1 MGDQRMKRKLP
12 GTHSITNSRRTLMHP
27 TAFTIRAATARD
39 EHALSRLATLD
50 SQRVLRA
57 PALIAEIA
65 GRPAAAIGLKGRRV
79 VADPFQPTASIVE
92 HLRLGAAR
100 LCGPPPPRP
109 KPRRWIP
116 TTGG

>member
-1 MGDQRMKRKLP
+1 
-12 GTHSITNSRRTLMHP
+12 MHP
-27 TAFTIRAATARD
+27 TPFTIRAASARD
-39 EHALSRLATLD
+39 EHALSRLAMLD
-50 SQRVLRA
+50 SQRALRA

-92 HLRLGAAR
+92 HLRLGAAT

-109 KPRRWIP
+109 KLRRWVP
-116 TTGG
+116 TTAR